1 MEVTDENQ
9 NYIKGLNMDGV
20 PWNRLSTPYTR
31 STNLP
36 GHLAILEQMGSL
48 EAIER
53 SLMGIIPNIE
63 HQGTLWSCT
72 PFVMVFLSRILGKA
86 LAQSHENEV
95 AKFLAEQLLHFFECM
110 IQICNEMKT
119 LDHSNPLP
127 RFSDM
132 LEERYLPVANV
143 EEEEDEDD
151 VDDVPGDLFY
161 SFYYYTVQTIKIYR
175 PVFENNRPAEL
186 AEKVASALSALE

>member
-1 MEVTDENQ
+1 MQVSEENQ
-9 NYIKGLNMDGV
+9 SYIQGLSMDDV

-36 GHLAILEQMGSL
+36 GYLATLEQMGSS

-53 SLMGIIPNIE
+53 SLRGIIPNIE

-72 PFVMVFLSRILGKA
+72 PFGMVFLSRILGKA

-95 AKFLAEQLLHFFECM
+95 AKFLAEQLLFFFECM
-110 IQICNEMKT
+110 IQICNGMKT
-119 LDHSNPLP
+119 MDHSNPLP

-132 LEERYLPVANV
+132 LEERYLLPADV
-143 EEEEDEDD
+143 EEDEDD
-151 VDDVPGDLFY
+151 VDDVPGALFY
-161 SFYYYTVQTIKIYR
+161 SFYYYTVQTIKFYR
-175 PVFENNRPAEL
+175 PVFENNAPGEM